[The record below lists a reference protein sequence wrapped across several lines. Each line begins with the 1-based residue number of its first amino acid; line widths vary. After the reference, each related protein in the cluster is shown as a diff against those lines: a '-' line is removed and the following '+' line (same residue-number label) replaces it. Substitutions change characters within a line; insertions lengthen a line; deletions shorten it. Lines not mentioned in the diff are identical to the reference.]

1 MLPTMETLL
10 KRSAHTMLGAVA
22 KNDTIRGAAL
32 KVVERRV
39 HNQVLKKNPDK
50 RPLKAQEDRFFAIRN
65 LLYAINRALSCQ
77 TLSPQVRKKVLDVL
91 VGRAMLGDNEAPRA
105 FREKYGQ
112 GPPAFIALSPEQ
124 KCNLKCVG
132 CYAASS
138 PETTAHLDYEVVDRI
153 LTEKRELWG
162 SYFTVITGG
171 EPLLWRSNGKGI
183 LDLFKDHSDNYFLM
197 YTNGT
202 LINEKVAETMTEVG
216 NVTPAI
222 SVEGF
227 EAETDKRRGKGVHKR
242 ILKAFENLRGA
253 GVPFGISVTAT
264 RENAEILLSDEMV
277 DYYFH
282 QQGAIYCWIFQY
294 MPIGRSFTLN
304 LMVTP
309 EQRLELWRREQV
321 LLREKGLFIA
331 DFWNSG
337 PGSSGCISGGRP
349 GGYLY
354 INWHG
359 TVSPCAFFPYSVHN
373 IVEVYKRGGDLNTIL
388 FSPFFESI
396 RKWQRGYGY
405 GKPCPHVGNQIIPC
419 PMRDHHR
426 LAHGIVKK
434 FGARPVDE
442 EARQALEEPDY
453 FRGMCEYDREVERL
467 TNPIWQSEYLGNVK
481 TETAEARR
489 VTAAMPAETAI

>member
-1 MLPTMETLL
+1 MLTPVETLL
-10 KRSAHTMLGAVA
+10 KQSVYTLLDAVT
-22 KNDTIRGAAL
+22 KNDAL
-32 KVVERRV
+32 REAGLRLAEKRI
-39 HNQVLKKNPDK
+39 HDQLLKKNADS

-65 LLYAINRALSCQ
+65 LLYAINQALSCQ
-77 TLSPQVRKKVLDVL
+77 TISSQIRRKVLEVL
-91 VGRAMLGDNEAPRA
+91 VKYVVLEGNETRRA
-105 FREKYGQ
+105 FKEKYGHN
-112 GPPAFIALSPEQ
+112 PPAFIALSPEQ
-124 KCNLKCVG
+124 RCNLRCIG

-138 PETTAHLDYEVVDRI
+138 PETTAHLDYQVADRV
-153 LTEKRELWG
+153 LTEKTELWG
-162 SYFTVITGG
+162 SHFTVITGG
-171 EPLLWRSNGKGI
+171 EPLLWKSDGKGI
-183 LDLFKDHSDNYFLM
+183 LELFRDHGDNYFLM

-202 LINEKVAETMTEVG
+202 LIDEGVADKMAEIG

-227 EAETDKRRGKGVHKR
+227 EAQTDGRRGKGVYNR
-242 ILKAFENLRGA
+242 ILKAFKNLRRV

-264 RENAEILLSDEMV
+264 RENVDLLLSDPII
-277 DYYFH
+277 DYYFRE
-282 QQGAIYCWIFQY
+282 QGAIYCWIFQY

-304 LMVTP
+304 LMITP
-309 EQRLELWRREQV
+309 EQRVELWRREQV

-359 TVSPCAFFPYSVHN
+359 DVAPCAFYPYSVHN
-373 IVEVYKRGGDLNTIL
+373 ICEVYKRGGDLDTVL
-388 FSPFFESI
+388 FSPFFEAI

-405 GKPCPHVGNQIIPC
+405 GKPSPHVGNQIIPC

-426 LAHGIVKK
+426 LACGIVRKS
-434 FGARPVDE
+434 GARPVDE
-442 EARQALEEPDY
+442 EARQALEDPDY

-467 TNPIWQSEYLGNVK
+467 TNPIWHSEYLGNGK
-481 TETAEARR
+481 GEIAEARR
-489 VTAAMPAETAI
+489 VTPAMPTKTAI